1 MSGLKSRNKGCRNE
15 YLARDHIRA
24 QGYKVDRIPASGASQ
39 GFKGDLR
46 VMTESGTLI
55 VEVKSRKKYF
65 ECLHEAN
72 LIGPV
77 NLTLT
82 TQVRVGN
89 SLADVVEP
97 IPAAH
102 IRVTLLPTPQQL
114 RKLERCAEML
124 GPADIL
130 MVKDDRR
137 PWIYM
142 RFIK

>member
-65 ECLHEAN
+65 DCLYGGLPQCAVFLEGQQVFMGECLIDVLEPKD
-72 LIGPV
+72 LEQTIG
-77 NLTLT
+77 
-82 TQVRVGN
+82 
-89 SLADVVEP
+89 S
-97 IPAAH
+97 
-102 IRVTLLPTPQQL
+102 L
-114 RKLERCAEML
+114 RKDKKLQRCAEML